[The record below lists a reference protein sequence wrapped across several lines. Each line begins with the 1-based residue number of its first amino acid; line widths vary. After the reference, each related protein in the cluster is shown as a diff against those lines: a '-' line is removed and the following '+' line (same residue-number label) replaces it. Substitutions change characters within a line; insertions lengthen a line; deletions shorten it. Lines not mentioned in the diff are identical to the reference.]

1 MRTTGRRTL
10 AETNSFVDRKE
21 LARIRPMDRAACH
34 HRAMSQLA
42 IEVQALDLADPAAF
56 VANDIHA
63 FWRIVRT
70 HSPVYWHAPKGRN
83 PGFWVVSRY
92 ADILT
97 LYRDPALTSERGN
110 VLDVVLR
117 GDDSAGGSMLAV
129 TDGPRHRRLRNL
141 MFSAF
146 TPRVL
151 GEVVA
156 NVQRRS
162 TELVSA
168 VLDQGTFDFATE
180 VAEQIPM
187 STICDLL
194 SVPAADRGELLRWN
208 KMALS
213 SDHADS
219 NELDALSARNEILL
233 YFVDLAEERRNNPGD
248 DVISMLARAEV
259 DGSPLTVDEIA
270 VNCYSLILGGD
281 ETSRISAICAVLALI
296 ENPDQW
302 EMLRAGAVS
311 FDSAVEEII
320 RWATPG
326 MHVARTART
335 DLEIHGQKVG
345 AGEIVTL
352 WNVSGNN
359 DESVFEHP
367 RRFILSRSPNKHL
380 SFGHG
385 PHYCL
390 GAFLGRAELRALL
403 TALVAQVARMELC
416 GQPRPIYSNFVSGYD
431 SLPVR
436 FEGR

>member
-1 MRTTGRRTL
+1 MNQPVLG
-10 AETNSFVDRKE
+10 
-21 LARIRPMDRAACH
+21 
-34 HRAMSQLA
+34 
-42 IEVQALDLADPAAF
+42 VQSLDLTDPATF
-56 VANDIHA
+56 IDNDVHG
-63 FWRIVRT
+63 FWRRVRAE
-70 HSPVYWHAPKGRN
+70 SPVYWHAPTDRN

-92 ADILT
+92 ADVQA
-97 LYRDPALTSERGN
+97 LYHDAALSSERGN

-117 GDDSAGGSMLAV
+117 GDDSAGGTMLAV

-151 GEVVA
+151 GEVVT
-156 NVQRRS
+156 NVRRRS
-162 TELVSA
+162 LELVSA
-168 VLDQGTFDFATE
+168 VVDRGTFDFAAE

-187 STICDLL
+187 TTICDLL
-194 SVPAADRGELLRWN
+194 SVRSADREELLRWN

-219 NELDALSARNEILL
+219 SELDALSARNEILL
-233 YFVDLAEERRNNPGD
+233 YFVDLAEERRTDPGD
-248 DVISMLARAEV
+248 DVISMLARTEL
-259 DGSPLTVDEIA
+259 DGRLLTVEEIA

-302 EMLRAGAVS
+302 HALRTGAVA
-311 FDSAVEEII
+311 FDSAVEEVL

-335 DLEIHGQKVG
+335 DLDIHGQKVG
-345 AGEIVTL
+345 AGDIVTL
-352 WNVSGNN
+352 WNVSANN
-359 DESVFEHP
+359 DESVFDQP
-367 RRFILSRSPNKHL
+367 RRFHLSRSPNKHL

-390 GAFLGRAELRALL
+390 GAFLGRTELHALL
-403 TALVAQVARMELC
+403 TALATRVGRMELN
-416 GQPRPIYSNFVSGYD
+416 GRPRPIYSNFVSGYD

-436 FEGR
+436 FEGS

>member
-1 MRTTGRRTL
+1 
-10 AETNSFVDRKE
+10 
-21 LARIRPMDRAACH
+21 
-34 HRAMSQLA
+34 MSQPVLG
-42 IEVQALDLADPAAF
+42 VQSLDLTDPATF
-56 VANDIHA
+56 VVNDVHA
-63 FWRIVRT
+63 FWRKVRT
-70 HSPVYWHAPKGRN
+70 ESPVYWHTATDRN

-92 ADILT
+92 ADVQA
-97 LYRDPALTSERGN
+97 LYHDAALSSERGN

-117 GDDSAGGSMLAV
+117 GDDSAGGTMLAV

-141 MFSAF
+141 LFSAF

-151 GEVVA
+151 GEVVS

-162 TELVSA
+162 MELVSA
-168 VLDQGTFDFATE
+168 VVGRGPFDFATE

-187 STICDLL
+187 TTICDLL
-194 SVPAADRGELLRWN
+194 SVPAADRKELLRWN

-219 NELDALSARNEILL
+219 SELDALSARNEILL
-233 YFVDLAEERRNNPGD
+233 YFVDLAEERRTDPGD
-248 DVISMLARAEV
+248 DVISMLAKAEL
-259 DGSPLTVDEIA
+259 DGRLLTVEEIA
-270 VNCYSLILGGD
+270 VNCYSLVLGGD

-302 EMLRAGAVS
+302 GALRTGAVAV
-311 FDSAVEEII
+311 DSAVEEVI

-326 MHVARTART
+326 MHIARTARN
-335 DLEIHGQKVG
+335 DLDVHGHKVG
-345 AGEIVTL
+345 AGDIVTL
-352 WNVSGNN
+352 WNVSANN
-359 DESVFEHP
+359 DESVFDQP
-367 RRFILSRSPNKHL
+367 RRFNLSRSPNKHL

-390 GAFLGRAELRALL
+390 GAFLGRAELHGLL
-403 TALVAQVARMELC
+403 TALVARVGRMELC
-416 GQPRPIYSNFVSGYD
+416 GKPRPIYSNFVSGYD